1 MYIQLVASRWRDKI
15 CQKQAIISLD
25 KGLSLD
31 RRQFITWTK
40 GNVIGPLQDELIYS
54 NFLQ

>member
-40 GNVIGPLQDELIYS
+40 GNVIGPLQD
-54 NFLQ
+54 